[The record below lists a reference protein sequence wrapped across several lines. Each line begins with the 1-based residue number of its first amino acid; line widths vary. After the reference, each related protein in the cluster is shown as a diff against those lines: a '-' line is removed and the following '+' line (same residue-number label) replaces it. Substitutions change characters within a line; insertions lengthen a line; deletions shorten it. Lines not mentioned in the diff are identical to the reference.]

1 MYNLEHLDGNQVNQV
16 NLCQQQA
23 EHLQLMNETQFEII
37 IFYNSL
43 QAWIDTYMYYILIN
57 DTICSTIVKYAQ
69 EVARQQEEIDEV
81 RRDEQLVLPD
91 DLDYLR

>member
-1 MYNLEHLDGNQVNQV
+1 MIQSV
-16 NLCQQQA
+16 
-23 EHLQLMNETQFEII
+23 
-37 IFYNSL
+37 
-43 QAWIDTYMYYILIN
+43 
-57 DTICSTIVKYAQ
+57 STIVKYAQ